1 MTCLVYFLTPLG
13 LLGKVSGC
21 TILPAQLSDHCPV
34 VLQFELQNQIR
45 GPGYW
50 KFNVSHLNDKEFVD
64 EINKIIDMVEFRYDN
79 LNPINKWEMIKYDIS
94 EYTMSY
100 SSIKAKERKQ
110 NKNRLEKRLKTLQKK
125 LNMINL
131 KSDNAVRDIQK
142 TNDSIDSVLLELKKI
157 TLYQAQGAIIRSKV
171 RWHEL
176 GEKNTKY
183 FFGL

>member
-1 MTCLVYFLTPLG
+1 
-13 LLGKVSGC
+13 
-21 TILPAQLSDHCPV
+21 
-34 VLQFELQNQIR
+34 
-45 GPGYW
+45 
-50 KFNVSHLNDKEFVD
+50 
-64 EINKIIDMVEFRYDN
+64 
-79 LNPINKWEMIKYDIS
+79 
-94 EYTMSY
+94 
-100 SSIKAKERKQ
+100 
-110 NKNRLEKRLKTLQKK
+110 
-125 LNMINL
+125 MINL